1 MVSSWGQNHGLEFF
15 GVKSIPYI
23 LSNLNL
29 LLNYPVVA
37 PIILI
42 NTLVPL
48 NTLFHAIQSIS
59 KFLQYLRISGK
70 RQKSHVI
77 LNIILW
83 LEVSRNIQSVNG
95 HVIWFH
101 CPNFYG
107 GATKYNTLCNS
118 VIRQF
123 LHFSSISENI
133 QTFSQSICCGN
144 ANFGLVAEEKPWSL
158 TAKLSR

>member
-48 NTLFHAIQSIS
+48 NTLFHAIHTIYIEISSIS
-59 KFLQYLRISGK
+59 TYFWKEAK
-70 RQKSHVI
+70 
-77 LNIILW
+77 
-83 LEVSRNIQSVNG
+83 VSCYPEHYPLTRSFKKYPVVNG

-133 QTFSQSICCGN
+133 QTFFPVN
-144 ANFGLVAEEKPWSL
+144 LLP
-158 TAKLSR
+158 